1 MFHIFPSSR
10 LATLSIKKTT
20 SIINNKHVS
29 LKGVWVKFMQINW
42 DSWIKL
48 FEFSTIFKTK
58 NNAELSDQTR
68 NMNRVN
74 FQCLEKDLQM
84 T

>member
-1 MFHIFPSSR
+1 
-10 LATLSIKKTT
+10 
-20 SIINNKHVS
+20 
-29 LKGVWVKFMQINW
+29 MQINW